1 MCKNVVCIRG
11 ITPETWTV
19 VLRDSKTNHRDE
31 CAVGLEIVAE
41 EPWIKQR
48 IINPS
53 RHSNP
58 TLEDAAEK
66 LASKMQDKAVSC
78 GFLLTSYGIR
88 YVPALYNQ

>member
-1 MCKNVVCIRG
+1 MSVLSDWKLCQRG
-11 ITPETWTV
+11 HELNNALLTP
-19 VLRDSKTNHRDE
+19 
-31 CAVGLEIVAE
+31 
-41 EPWIKQR
+41 P
-48 IINPS
+48 

-88 YVPALYNQ
+88 YALALYNQ